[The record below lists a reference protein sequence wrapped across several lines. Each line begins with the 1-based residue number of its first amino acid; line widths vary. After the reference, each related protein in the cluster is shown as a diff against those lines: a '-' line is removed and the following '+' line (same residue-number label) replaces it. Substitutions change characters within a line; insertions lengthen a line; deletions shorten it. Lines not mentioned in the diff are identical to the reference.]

1 MRDYEIATILNLD
14 LDESGLAALTEAIE
28 GWIVAAGGEVAV
40 VDDWGRRKLAYPI
53 MKQRE
58 GRYVFWYAVL
68 PPTAPAE
75 LERQMNLNEDV
86 LRFMVT
92 RAEFPSPPEEEGVE
106 EEQRDGES
114 ADESDGT
121 DQENADDDADVAESD
136 NPEPESVENDGAES
150 APLA

>member
-1 MRDYEIATILNLD
+1 MRDYEIATILNLS
-14 LDESGLAALTEAIE
+14 LDESGLDALTKVIE
-28 GWIVAAGGEVAV
+28 SWIVDAGGELASLNNL
-40 VDDWGRRKLAYPI
+40 GRRKLAYPI
-53 MKQRE
+53 KRQRE
-58 GRYVFWYAVL
+58 GYYLFWYASL
-68 PPTAPAE
+68 PSTAPAE
-75 LERQMNLNEDV
+75 LERQMRLNEDV